1 MIECH
6 EGDIIID
13 NVNIH
18 KIGLHDLRHKITI
31 IPQVEI
37 LIFFNCFIFWVF
49 QWLDHFYS
57 KLVNWDLGCNWFSE
71 VGYLEDRYSDLHC
84 E

>member
-37 LIFFNCFIFWVF
+37 LIFFLKSLSLLHRLNNSIQKKGSNNFFWF
-49 QWLDHFYS
+49 
-57 KLVNWDLGCNWFSE
+57 N
-71 VGYLEDRYSDLHC
+71 
-84 E
+84 